1 MSDPLP
7 VKSGSESVP
16 PLSDKSSKTERESAD
31 EASQRARNSERIS
44 RVHADDVHPT
54 TRACE
59 AVDRF
64 VHENPVVSV
73 GLAFGLGLAIGAVF
87 RLDDH

>member
-7 VKSGSESVP
+7 FKPDPESVP
-16 PLSDKSSKTERESAD
+16 PLSDKTAQVERESAD
-31 EASQRARNSERIS
+31 EASQRARDSDRIS
-44 RVHADDVHPT
+44 SAYADDLCPT

-59 AVDRF
+59 AVERF
-64 VHENPVVSV
+64 VHENPVLSV
-73 GLAFGLGLAIGAVF
+73 GLAFGLGLAVGAAV